1 MSLRNG
7 SVPRTTDGPRTIASK
22 TRVQKPKKR
31 KGRAKADKDKVQLE
45 KPLSEMSDD
54 WKQSMVEIEAY
65 INRPPEVRR
74 KETEMDRKQPGR
86 IKRPMNSFMLYRKA
100 FQNHTKAYCEHNN
113 HQVVSRVCG
122 ASWDQEPEQIRKKF
136 GDWAKLERANHQ
148 KAHPGYKFS
157 PAKPKS
163 AVKRK
168 HDSDDEASDLEPVDW
183 DGRQIKMARSNT
195 GTPVPEHEGLYPAHQ
210 NFYMSPQQYGQ
221 QQQPAGPHSGAMAGR
236 AMMSS
241 YAWTNPHKSMPTPYG
256 QIAMP
261 STGQYLS
268 SNANRNFQ
276 QQGYVEDISY
286 RKAHSPGIS
295 YHQPLQPSL
304 MEAYVSPPQTR
315 GMEQNTPPA
324 QYVQQTP
331 LDAGMF
337 AVHDAAFDPNDP
349 LHLPGN
355 TIEASGLDFS
365 FGVTSMSQQMGDS
378 LGSSFGDSMLQ
389 DQQAQQLLRGN
400 HESWDIQPLEEEQ
413 GGDQYDDWGVD
424 PSLSQPYSHDP
435 SLSEAY
441 HTGD

>member
-7 SVPRTTDGPRTIASK
+7 SVPRITSTPRTIASK
-22 TRVQKPKKR
+22 ARVQKPKKR

-45 KPLSEMSDD
+45 KPLSEMSED

-65 INRPPEVRR
+65 INRPAEVRR
-74 KETEMDRKQPGR
+74 KEIELDRKQPGR

-122 ASWDQEPEQIRKKF
+122 ASWDQEPEHIRKQF

-163 AVKRK
+163 AAKRK
-168 HDSDDEASDLEPVDW
+168 HDSDDEASDLETMEW

-195 GTPVPEHEGLYPAHQ
+195 GTPVPEHEALYPTHQ
-210 NFYMSPQQYGQ
+210 NYYMSPQQYGQ
-221 QQQPAGPHSGAMAGR
+221 QPVGPHPGVMAGR
-236 AMMSS
+236 AMISS
-241 YAWTNPHKSMPTPYG
+241 YQYTNPHKAMPTPYG

-268 SNANRNFQ
+268 TNANRNFQ

-286 RKAHSPGIS
+286 RKAHSPGVP

-304 MEAYVSPPQTR
+304 MDAYISPPQTR
-315 GMEQNTPPA
+315 GMEHGTPPA
-324 QYVQQTP
+324 QYAQHGQFSTGIFP
-331 LDAGMF
+331 
-337 AVHDAAFDPNDP
+337 VHDASFDPNDP
-349 LHLPGN
+349 LHLPDH
-355 TIEASGLDFS
+355 TIETSGLNFN
-365 FGVTSMSQQMGDS
+365 
-378 LGSSFGDSMLQ
+378 FGDSNVPQHMGTDVLANSFGESILQ

-400 HESWDIQPLEEEQ
+400 NESWDIQTLEEGQ
-413 GGDQYDDWGVD
+413 SGDQYDDWGVD

-435 SLSEAY
+435 PLSEAFN
-441 HTGD
+441 TGD